1 MNAVLRPDRYQLAGM
16 RALLR
21 KWGAICEQARNWS
34 GYPSS
39 DTTYRARLGSG
50 IGQRLPICEI
60 PSFAVQLSNQVMK
73 LPDLERD
80 AVTIWYCH
88 TFNFAGQWLSIRDKA
103 LLLDIGED
111 TLRSRERS
119 ARERLLIS
127 SKVILDSYEAV
138 DSDPKKTLQ
147 VS

>member
-1 MNAVLRPDRYQLAGM
+1 MSAVLRYDRYQMAGM

-50 IGQRLPICEI
+50 PGSRLPICEI
-60 PSFAVQLSNQVMK
+60 PSFAVQLSNQVLK
-73 LPDLERD
+73 LPDAERD

-88 TFNFAGQWLSIRDKA
+88 TFNFAGQWLSTPDKA
-103 LLLDIGED
+103 LLLGICED
-111 TLRSRERS
+111 TLRHRER
-119 ARERLLIS
+119 AGRERLMFSAKHIM
-127 SKVILDSYEAV
+127 EAV
-138 DSDPKKTLQ
+138 E
-147 VS
+147 